1 MVSLRNL
8 AFYMICFGSENAY
21 CWVFGGERKYLH
33 LSVKLRL
40 MESSFYSFGETVQ
53 KLIVLAVFSD
63 CSSG

>member
-1 MVSLRNL
+1 MHTAGCS
-8 AFYMICFGSENAY
+8 
-21 CWVFGGERKYLH
+21 GGERKYLH

>member
-1 MVSLRNL
+1 MHS
-8 AFYMICFGSENAY
+8 FESENAY

-40 MESSFYSFGETVQ
+40 MERSFCSFGETMQ
-53 KLIVLAVFSD
+53 KLVVLAVFSD